1 MKEEI
6 AHTAKLICSSKKAV
20 VFTGA
25 GISTPSGIPD
35 FRSEH
40 TGLWTNND
48 PMQVASLT
56 SFMRSPI
63 KFYEW
68 LKPLTAKIKQAKPN
82 AAHYCVADLE
92 QRGYVKAVITQNID
106 GLHQQAG
113 SKNVVELH
121 GSLTQMVCISCQTQ
135 QSISSF
141 MDDFIT
147 SNILPYC
154 SCCGSVLKPGITL
167 YEEALS
173 VNIWLQAESLC
184 KNADLM
190 LIIGSSLEV
199 YPANQLPIFTLES
212 GGRIIIINSTPTPL
226 DSKADVI
233 LHGDAAKILP
243 QVLALISSKK

>member
-1 MKEEI
+1 LKEEI

-56 SFMRSPI
+56 SFMRSPT

-68 LKPLTAKIKQAKPN
+68 LKPLAVKIKQAKPN
-82 AAHYCVADLE
+82 TAHCCVSNLE
-92 QRGYVKAVITQNID
+92 QRGYLEAVITQNID

-135 QSISSF
+135 QSKSSF

-147 SNILPYC
+147 SNTLPYC
-154 SCCGSVLKPGITL
+154 SCCGSVLKPNIIL
-167 YEEALS
+167 YEEELS
-173 VNIWLQAESLC
+173 INVWLQAESLS

-212 GGRIIIINSTPTPL
+212 GGRIIIINSTPTLL

-233 LHGDAAKILP
+233 LHGDAAEILP
-243 QVLALISSKK
+243 QILALISSKK